1 MAMKTIYLLSSKK
14 NKLFLF
20 CLLFCQVV
28 SFAQSEARIRNNA
41 SKKVFSV
48 RLFVGGN
55 AAKCSMKTIEDYEHV
70 VWHDKHVLPL
80 VWYED
85 YHNHS
90 GIVGL
95 LDSLIDSYQIPS
107 IDHSFSPGLSV
118 GCVGEFRINDHL
130 AFQFNPTLYFG
141 SQKIVYDVIMYDVD
155 GAPLVNI
162 YGDTHQI
169 VEERS
174 LRNDNWL
181 ELPLLVNYTI
191 HGVER
196 TYLVAGLT
204 PRVLLAPQREMRPNS
219 WFPYW
224 DHLCRRSFD
233 LAFELGA
240 GVKVYKEI
248 SIQFKWSHGLVE
260 LLKKQG
266 GFYDLPLQSLKSNQF
281 QIGIVF

>member
-1 MAMKTIYLLSSKK
+1 MAMKTRSLLSSKK

-80 VWYED
+80 VWNED

-141 SQKIVYDVIMYDVD
+141 SQKIVYDVVMYDVD

-266 GFYDLPLQSLKSNQF
+266 SFYDLPLQSLKSNQF
-281 QIGIVF
+281 QIGIAF